1 MTPSTAL
8 LTHVLGF
15 LTLASDIALVVFA
28 LVFIVAITR
37 KDSAR
42 SIYARA
48 LIQKVGRFAL
58 PLALIV
64 GIVGIVTTLYY
75 SEVAGF
81 EPCKLC
87 WFQRIFLY
95 PQAFIVIV
103 ALFRKTRDIG
113 YYLIT
118 LSALGVIVALYHYNL
133 QWGGAPLIPCSAD
146 LTLACSKRYFVEF
159 GYITE
164 SMMALTA
171 FLSLI
176 ALSLTRIMFEKNNN
190 QSAA

>member
-15 LTLASDIALVVFA
+15 LTLASDIALVAFI
-28 LVFIVAITR
+28 LVFITAIIHGNSPWTLAAR
-37 KDSAR
+37 K
-42 SIYARA
+42 
-48 LIQKVGRFAL
+48 LIMRIGRFAL
-58 PLALIV
+58 PLALTIS
-64 GIVGIVTTLYY
+64 IVGIVTTLYY
-75 SEVAGF
+75 SEIAGF

-95 PQAFIVIV
+95 PQAVIILV
-103 ALFRKTRDIG
+103 ALFRRTRDIG
-113 YYLIT
+113 YHLIA
-118 LSALGVIVALYHYNL
+118 LSVVGVIIALYHYNL

-176 ALSLTRIMFEKNNN
+176 ALSLTRIVFEKN
-190 QSAA
+190 Q

>member
-1 MTPSTAL
+1 MTPSAQL
-8 LTHVLGF
+8 LTDILGF
-15 LTLASDIALVVFA
+15 LTLASDIALVAFA
-28 LVFIVAITR
+28 IVFIVAITR
-37 KDSAR
+37 KGSPR
-42 SIYARA
+42 SIAARN
-48 LIQKVGRFAL
+48 LIEKVGRFAL
-58 PLALIV
+58 PLALVI
-64 GIVGIVTTLYY
+64 GIVGIITTLYY
-75 SEVAGF
+75 SEVIGF

-95 PQAFIVIV
+95 PQAIIVLI

-118 LSALGVIVALYHYNL
+118 LSVLGAIVAIYHYNL

-176 ALSLTRIMFEKNNN
+176 ALSLSRIMFEK
-190 QSAA
+190 QTPKPPL